1 MTSGSFIKVHVDDL
15 QDAFADY
22 YKDYNDVCLY
32 PSIYNSLMLDYEL
45 GEGET
50 YTIELT
56 PHVTGL
62 KQVVLDVY
70 NFHFNDYIVVED
82 WVYFFKEDFGINGG
96 K

>member
-15 QDAFADY
+15 QDALADY